1 MLTLPKRGALNVL
14 LLASPLLLGGCNTVL
29 MNASGD
35 VAVQQGRLIVV
46 STLLMLLITILVY
59 VLVPFSSLCLHHYS
73 VYLVPSSSIALALMH
88 LVVFDTGF

>member
-1 MLTLPKRGALNVL
+1 MIMALKDTNTIILLKL
-14 LLASPLLLGGCNTVL
+14 LLKKVMRMLVIRILKLLQTV
-29 MNASGD
+29 S
-35 VAVQQGRLIVV
+35 
-46 STLLMLLITILVY
+46 LLMLLITILVY